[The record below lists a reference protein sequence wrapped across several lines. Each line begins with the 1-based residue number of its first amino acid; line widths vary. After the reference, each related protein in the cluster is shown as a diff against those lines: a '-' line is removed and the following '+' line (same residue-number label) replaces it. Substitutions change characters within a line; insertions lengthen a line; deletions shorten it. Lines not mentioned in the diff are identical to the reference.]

1 MKFLKN
7 KTGRMTTAGAYLLSI
22 AEVVNGVQQIGLVHF
37 LMLSVAL

>member
-7 KTGRMTTAGAYLLSI
+7 KTGRMTARAYLLSI

>member
-7 KTGRMTTAGAYLLSI
+7 KTGRMTAGGYLLSI